1 MGKIEKVL
9 KPLMGFFSGK
19 RSIVGMMAGSIL
31 AILLVFLLANY
42 IINRRMITRM
52 VEHNYAE
59 IATKQFEFI
68 EYWMERRVEVVE
80 KLAHSKAVIAALGA
94 PSAAAREQAAAA
106 LDSALQDRGVFS
118 GIAVVDR
125 KGAVCCTS
133 RNFNKRLRL
142 DEVFKSVKDTD
153 DIHIAE
159 AVILIEE
166 KERSVSQPISYP
178 VYERP
183 GEGGEI
189 TGYVVVY
196 VNMVMLDDSMSMID
210 LGEGGNAYI
219 ADKNGMVISSSAD
232 FEFNNGTKGYRLTDR
247 STGKAVPSIAAC
259 VKTGHA
265 GSDHYTNA
273 LGNPVIAVWKWYSY
287 FEWVFL
293 LEIDKGYALSSVTT
307 MMSFYLI
314 SGIIFLVA
322 AVYVALKAMGGM
334 MKPIHRIIKTIKTIS
349 SGDLSVRSGIDSQSE
364 IRDIGESLDGFL
376 DKISDVV
383 RLVKEN
389 SRQLASASQ
398 ELSASAGLFTENVQ
412 KQAAAAEEITS
423 TVEELSAGIENVRNG
438 AGDQY
443 KSIELLTGQIG
454 ELSAAIADMG
464 ARVESARELS
474 DLISAKARSGSE
486 SLGVMNENM
495 ARIGERTKTMTD
507 IIKIINGISEQVNLL
522 ALNAAIEAARAGDA
536 GRGFAVVADEISKL
550 ADQTAASLKEID
562 GLIRVNNKEIGT
574 GVASVSSTVKA
585 IGEIIEGVQSI
596 GSMMHAITLGMERQT
611 ATNEKVSGE
620 AGRVVTRSNEIRIAT
635 AEQKTAAE
643 EIVKSISYINDLSQ
657 KNAAGSEEMTASA
670 EELAGIAG
678 TLSERVDFFKV

>member
-1 MGKIEKVL
+1 MSKMERLL
-9 KPLMGFFSGK
+9 KPLMGFFSGR

-80 KLAHSKAVIAALGA
+80 KLAHSQAVIAALGA
-94 PSAAAREQAAAA
+94 PSAAARERAAAV
-106 LDSALQDRGVFS
+106 LDSAMQDGGVFS

-125 KGAVCCTS
+125 RGAVCCTS
-133 RNFNKRLRL
+133 RNFNKKLRL

-159 AVILIEE
+159 AVILVDDRG
-166 KERSVSQPISYP
+166 RSVSQPISYP

-189 TGYVVVY
+189 TGYAVVY

-219 ADKNGMVISSSAD
+219 ADKNGMVISSSGD
-232 FEFNNGTKGYRLTDR
+232 FEFKNGSKGYRLTDT
-247 STGKAVPSIAAC
+247 STGKPVPSIEAC

-273 LGNPVIAVWKWYSY
+273 LGNSVIAVWKWYSY

-293 LEIDKGYALSSVTT
+293 LEIDKGYALSSVRT

-314 SGIIFLVA
+314 SGVIFLVA
-322 AVYVALKAMGGM
+322 AVYVALRAMGGM
-334 MKPIHRIIKTIKTIS
+334 MKPISRIIETIKTIS
-349 SGDLSVRSGIDSQSE
+349 SGDLSVRSGIDSASE

-389 SRQLASASQ
+389 SRQLAGASQ
-398 ELSASAGLFTENVQ
+398 ELSSSAGLFTENVQ

-454 ELSAAIADMG
+454 ELSAAITDMG
-464 ARVESARELS
+464 ERVESARELS
-474 DLISAKARSGSE
+474 DRISAKARAGSE
-486 SLGVMNENM
+486 SLGVMNQNM

-562 GLIRVNNKEIGT
+562 GLIRVNNEEIGT
-574 GVASVSSTVKA
+574 GVASVGSTVKA
-585 IGEIIEGVQSI
+585 MGEIIEGVQAI
-596 GSMMHAITLGMERQT
+596 GSMMHAITFGMERQK
-611 ATNEKVSGE
+611 ATNERVSGE